1 VAIEEAVTEA
11 GAERLGF
18 LLARHGAI
26 TNIRIREALS
36 VTGLSARQSMTLW
49 HLAQSGSVSQQALIE
64 ILGFDPS
71 VLVAILNELELR
83 GFAARRRD
91 PADRR
96 RHIVAITPA
105 GTEALCEV
113 DRHVGEVERQLFADL
128 DENEIEN
135 LHRLLARIRTS
146 PHDPACTQA

>member
-1 VAIEEAVTEA
+1 VAFGTV
-11 GAERLGF
+11 GLG
-18 LLARHGAI
+18 
-26 TNIRIREALS
+26 EP
-36 VTGLSARQSMTLW
+36 V
-49 HLAQSGSVSQQALIE
+49 IE

-91 PADRR
+91 RADRL
-96 RHIVAITPA
+96 RHIVAITAA

>member
-1 VAIEEAVTEA
+1 MAPRHRPECASVDDAVAFGTI
-11 GAERLGF
+11 GLG
-18 LLARHGAI
+18 
-26 TNIRIREALS
+26 EP
-36 VTGLSARQSMTLW
+36 V
-49 HLAQSGSVSQQALIE
+49 IE

-91 PADRR
+91 RADRL
-96 RHIVAITPA
+96 RHIVAITAA
-105 GTEALCEV
+105 GAEALCEV

-135 LHRLLARIRTS
+135 LHGLLARIRTNPYDPPAPKPDRPYR
-146 PHDPACTQA
+146 PH